1 MLYLNDSVFSILRVA
16 GMKEILALHNV
27 SDSVQKVEAK
37 RFKMGKGF
45 DLIGKKEIPS
55 EIMLEPYQF
64 MWIKFSY

>member
-1 MLYLNDSVFSILRVA
+1 
-16 GMKEILALHNV
+16 MKEILALHNV